1 MALSRKAS
9 KERTRKKLVKATLK
23 VLLKHGNADLTTGR
37 IAEET
42 GVAQPTFYVHF
53 GSMDEALREAADLV
67 EGRLNQRLRDGRK
80 TLELGSPREIIR
92 QAFKVS
98 IDAMVKEAEL
108 TRLFLR
114 HRRDPNTPLGRRF
127 QEMYKRSREDLLR
140 DLKAIGM
147 TDEMVQ
153 NLKVHAHLIAGM
165 TLTVVE
171 GLLDK
176 TLTDPEACYDGIT
189 RMALGATEGWS
200 AD

>member
-1 MALSRKAS
+1 
-9 KERTRKKLVKATLK
+9 
-23 VLLKHGNADLTTGR
+23 
-37 IAEET
+37 
-42 GVAQPTFYVHF
+42 
-53 GSMDEALREAADLV
+53 MDDALRAAADLV
-67 EGRLNQRLRDGRK
+67 EERLNKRLRESRK
-80 TLELGSPREIIR
+80 TLQIGSPRETIR

-114 HRRDPNTPLGRRF
+114 HRRDPSTPLGRRF
-127 QEMYKRSREDLLR
+127 QQMYERSREDLLR
-140 DLKAIGM
+140 DLKMIGM

-153 NLKVHAHLIAGM
+153 NLQVHAHLITGM
-165 TLTVVE
+165 TLTVAE

-176 TLTDPEACYDGIT
+176 TLSDPEACYDGIT